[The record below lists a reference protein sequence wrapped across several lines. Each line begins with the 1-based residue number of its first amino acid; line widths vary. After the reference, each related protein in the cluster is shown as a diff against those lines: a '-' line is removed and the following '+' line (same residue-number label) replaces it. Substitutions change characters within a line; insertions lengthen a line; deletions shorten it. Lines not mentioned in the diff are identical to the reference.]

1 MYAPRG
7 RDEDGGGAP
16 DRLLMPLEST
26 NGQNIK
32 PKTKPKLK
40 PKMKRS
46 GAGPSSDALGNE
58 AAPARKNQDVASPA
72 PSFALARVRG
82 LAGAV
87 SARVEGA
94 AAPA

>member
-1 MYAPRG
+1 
-7 RDEDGGGAP
+7 
-16 DRLLMPLEST
+16 
-26 NGQNIK
+26 
-32 PKTKPKLK
+32 
-40 PKMKRS
+40 MKRS
-46 GAGPSSDALGNE
+46 GAGPPSDALGNE
-58 AAPARKNQDVASPA
+58 AAPARKNQDVTSPA